1 MFGLQRKGRLAVAA
15 AALAVG
21 VSLALAGC
29 SGGSGDSGDQR
40 RRGWRR
46 REPVDHDAARRTSA
60 TPYFDT
66 STKGA
71 TEAADEFGGTLEEVG
86 PSEASPT
93 SQVQYI
99 QTAAQQG
106 AGALIVSA
114 NDPEALCDALGEASD
129 AGVKVV
135 TFDSDTNPEC
145 RDLFINQ
152 ASAEGIAKVQVDLI
166 AEQIGDAGQIAIL
179 SASANA
185 TNQNAWIETMKEM
198 LAADHPDI
206 ELVEVVYGDD
216 DDQTSFDK
224 TAALL
229 QTYPELKGIV
239 SPTTVGIAAA
249 ARYLST
255 SEYKGKVALTGLGT
269 PNQMREYVEDG
280 TVTRS
285 PCGTRKTSA
294 TSPRS
299 PRRRSSPATSP
310 VKRATHSRPA
320 SSATTRSAPTA
331 SCCSATRTSSTQE
344 NIGDFNFMSRIDG
357 NARSA
362 SCGPGVSLLRMPRP
376 RLSQDGTLDAPASVR
391 GVGGRPQPRV
401 SAAARPQ
408 CVGGERGRGVGIP
421 HPQRNRAGR
430 DARLLDGGTEP
441 ASSSPTSQP
450 SSRPPS
456 ARAP

>member
-1 MFGLQRKGRLAVAA
+1 MFGLQRKGRLALAAVA
-15 AALAVG
+15 LTVG
-21 VSLALAGC
+21 VTLVATGC
-29 SGGSGDSGDQR
+29 SGGGGNGNGDGGGATEGGGDANLSITMLPKNL
-40 RRGWRR
+40 GN
-46 REPVDHDAARRTSA
+46 
-60 TPYFDT
+60 PYFDA
-66 STKGA
+66 STAGA
-71 TEAADEFGGTLEEVG
+71 TEAADEFGGTIDEVG

-106 AGALIVSA
+106 AGGLIVSA
-114 NDPEALCDALGEASD
+114 NDPEAICDALNEARD

-135 TFDSDTNPEC
+135 TFDSDTNADC

-166 AEQIGDAGQIAIL
+166 AEQIGDAGQVAIL

-185 TNQNAWIETMKEM
+185 TNQNAWIELMEEM

-229 QTYPELKGIV
+229 QTYPELKGII

-280 TVTRS
+280 TVTS
-285 PCGTRKTSA
+285 FALWNPEELGYLASWA
-294 TSPRS
+294 TQALITGEITGEEGDTFEAGKLGSYE
-299 PRRRSSPATSP
+299 
-310 VKRATHSRPA
+310 VGEDA
-320 SSATTRSAPTA
+320 SVLLGDPFVFDA
-331 SCCSATRTSSTQE
+331 E
-344 NIGDFNFMSRIDG
+344 NIGDFNFG
-357 NARSA
+357 
-362 SCGPGVSLLRMPRP
+362 
-376 RLSQDGTLDAPASVR
+376 
-391 GVGGRPQPRV
+391 
-401 SAAARPQ
+401 
-408 CVGGERGRGVGIP
+408 
-421 HPQRNRAGR
+421 
-430 DARLLDGGTEP
+430 
-441 ASSSPTSQP
+441 
-450 SSRPPS
+450 
-456 ARAP
+456 